1 VSGLSRLW
9 YATIRAIVVGFC
21 KVFWRL
27 SITGLDNVPASGP
40 FVLAPVH
47 RSNVDFAIVAA
58 CSKRRMRYLAKDSI
72 WKFGMGRVW
81 ESLGAIAVV
90 RGTPDREAMRQLED
104 TLRTGEPVVMFPEGT
119 RQSGPEVQPL
129 FDGVAYV
136 AARARVPIVPVGIG
150 GSERAMPKGSKMIRP
165 VKITMVVGPP
175 IVPEARE
182 EGARVPRRVVGEI
195 TATLK
200 SEVQRLFDEAQALAG
215 TPNV

>member
-1 VSGLSRLW
+1 MIQRAW

-21 KVFWRL
+21 RLFWRL
-27 SITGLDNVPASGP
+27 SVRGLEHVPATGP

-47 RSNVDFAIVAA
+47 RSNVDFAVVAA
-58 CSKRRMRYLAKDSI
+58 CSRRRMRYLAKDSI
-72 WKFGMGRVW
+72 WKLGLGRVW

-90 RGTPDREAMRQLED
+90 RGTPDREAMRSLEA
-104 TLRTGEPVVMFPEGT
+104 TLAAGEPVVMFPEGT
-119 RQSGPEVQPL
+119 RQTGPEVQPL

-165 VKITMVVGPP
+165 VKITMVIGEP

-182 EGARVPRRVVGEI
+182 EGARVPRRAVAEL

-215 TPNV
+215 TPNP